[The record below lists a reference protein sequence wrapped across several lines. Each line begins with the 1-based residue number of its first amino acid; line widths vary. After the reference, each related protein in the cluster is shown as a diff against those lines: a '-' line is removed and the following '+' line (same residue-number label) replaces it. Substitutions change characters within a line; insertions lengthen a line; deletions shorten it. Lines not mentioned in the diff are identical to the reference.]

1 MEGIIIPFDY
11 LHVVCKDGR
20 YLRDVISVDVWKGT
34 ATCGD
39 GMTYE
44 IRSHFVVSPSPATVV
59 FAN

>member
-11 LHVVCKDGR
+11 LCVVCTDGR
-20 YLRDVISVDVWKGT
+20 YLRDVISIDIWKGT

-39 GMTYE
+39 GKTYE
-44 IRSHFVVSPSPATVV
+44 IRKQFVISPSPVTVV

>member
-1 MEGIIIPFDY
+1 MDGIIIPFDY
-11 LHVVCKDGR
+11 LHVVCRDGR

-39 GMTYE
+39 GKTYE
-44 IRSHFVVSPSPATVV
+44 IRKQFVISPAPTTVV